1 MTFRDHVLE
10 RVRVSGER
18 IFLIDAFTEGETTY
32 AQFHEQASAVAAY
45 LTSLGVGRGDRV
57 ATFVPNCAELA
68 VLYFACLYCGATI
81 VPVNPNLG
89 ASEVQYILTNSK
101 PKCTIATSFALKKFE
116 GILRQPASLST
127 SQDRSSASWEQVIDL
142 VRSAGSSTSA
152 LLRDIADHDLVLIVY
167 TSGTTAKPKGL
178 AHYIGRMVRNATAFA
193 EVQGLDP
200 DSRFYLTLS
209 MAYMGGIY
217 NLLVLPFLVGACVV
231 VDHVFDARSSLTFW
245 EKVAKF
251 DVNTLWLAP
260 TILSIL
266 LKMDRGHLGEDYCR
280 SAIKKT
286 FVGFAPLPGKVKFD
300 FEKRYGVT
308 VIENYGLSETLFVTA
323 RSRGPESRTLDA
335 RGYVGEPLPGIR
347 LRVCGENGSIVPSGE
362 EGEIQI
368 LTPDLMAGYITNTG
382 DLQKV
387 DSEEWFSTGDYGHLG
402 AGGSLSITGRKKDL
416 IIRGGVNVSPAA
428 IEEVLLR
435 GEHVSDAA
443 VISVPHEIYGE
454 DIVAVLKL
462 ESGIELES
470 ILDAIMSQCKQA
482 LAAHQQPSRYM
493 AIDEFPRTSNG
504 KIQKVRLRELVWNK
518 LQVATP
524 IAAEGP
530 VSLAK
535 PLSLKQGTRA

>member
-1 MTFRDHVLE
+1 MTFRDHVLDRVQASAE
-10 RVRVSGER
+10 RV
-18 IFLIDAFTEGETTY
+18 FLIDAFTGREITY
-32 AQFHEQASAVAAY
+32 AEFHQQAAAVASY
-45 LTSLGVGRGDRV
+45 LSELGVRRGDRV
-57 ATFVPNCAELA
+57 ATIVPNCTELA
-68 VLYFACLYCGATI
+68 VVYFACLYCGATI
-81 VPVNPNLG
+81 VPVNANLG
-89 ASEVQYILTNSK
+89 AAEAQYILTNSK
-101 PKCTIATSFALKKFE
+101 PKCTVATFSTSKKFE
-116 GILRQPASLST
+116 GVLREPIILST
-127 SQDRSSASWEQVIDL
+127 SQDQGSASSAHVIALDRL
-142 VRSAGSSTSA
+142 GGAAAFESLGETSA
-152 LLRDIADHDLVLIVY
+152 DDLAVIVY

-178 AHYIGRMVRNATAFA
+178 AHHIGRLVRNAMAFA
-193 EVQGLDP
+193 DSQRVDSS
-200 DSRFYLTLS
+200 SRFYLTLS

-217 NLLVLPFLVGACVV
+217 NLLLLPFLIGGSVV

-245 EKVAKF
+245 ERVTKF

-266 LKMDRGHLGEDYCR
+266 LKMDRGHLGEEYCR

-286 FVGFAPLPGKVKFD
+286 FVGFAPLPGRVKVD

-308 VIENYGLSETLFVTA
+308 LIENYGLSETLFVTA
-323 RSRGPESRTLDA
+323 RSRPSEELTLDA
-335 RGYVGEPLPGIR
+335 QGYVGEPLPGIC
-347 LRVCGENGSIVPSGE
+347 LRVCAENGSIVASGE

-382 DLQKV
+382 DLQRV
-387 DSEEWFSTGDYGHLG
+387 DAGEWFSSGDYGCVSE
-402 AGGSLSITGRKKDL
+402 GGSLSITGRKKDL

-435 GEHVSDAA
+435 AAHVNDAA

-462 ESGIELES
+462 DSGVELES
-470 ILDAIMSQCKQA
+470 VLDSIMSECKQA

-504 KIQKVRLRELVWNK
+504 KIQKVKLRELVWNK

-524 IAAEGP
+524 VATDGQA
-530 VSLAK
+530 SLARS
-535 PLSLKQGTRA
+535 LSLKQGIRA